1 MPSRFKNRLLAHISH
16 ERYTPANVAQIIDDL
31 GIDDPPG
38 FRAELAVIAEEGL
51 VRLNDQGM
59 VSLPSFGDGKQ
70 IIEGE
75 FRGTTKGFGFVKPD
89 IVVREGDLFIPP
101 NATDGALSGDRVR
114 VGVVRDKKRGG
125 RGGGGAKEF
134 FGEVIEILD
143 RKSVSFTGTIEKRGT
158 DYVVIPDAREL
169 DGRPVIVRDAE
180 AKYAGVGDKVVFEMT
195 EYPED
200 NYLGEGV
207 IVRVLGEAGMPD
219 VETQATIAAYG
230 LPPNEF
236 PEACVQQARD
246 ATREFDEAIDE
257 FREKGSLPG
266 REDLTGD
273 FVCTIDPPDAKD
285 YDDAISI
292 KRLPKDQG
300 GGWELHVHIADVGH
314 FIPTGSALDEEAKD
328 RGNSVYLPRLV
339 IPMLPEVLSNGICS
353 LQEGVERFSKT
364 AIIRYNDRGEVQ
376 SQGACSSIIKSRKR
390 MTYLE
395 AQALID
401 GDLEE
406 AKKHAKTDTEHTEE
420 LIATVRE
427 MNRLAKAIEQRRHGE
442 GMITL
447 ELPDAE
453 LIFDDNGHVVD
464 AEPEDDAYTHRL
476 IEMFMVEA
484 NEVLGRLF
492 ERLEVPLIRRIH
504 AEPVPGEKEEMQ
516 KSAMVA
522 GFKIP
527 ASPTREELQGLLDAT
542 RGTPAAR
549 AVHMAVLR
557 TLTKAEYS
565 PALIGHYAL
574 ASEAYA
580 HFTSPIRRYPD
591 LTVHRSLAV
600 FLELTENGDKPP
612 KSDDEFRRLGER
624 MQKHADC
631 PDEQTLTEV
640 GRHSTDRE
648 KNAESAERDLRKF
661 LILQLLSNKIGET
674 FPGVVTGLN
683 ARGLFVQ
690 IDQFVI
696 DGFIKT
702 SDLPGDTTRGNK
714 PPRWQLDKKSGALV
728 DANSGRSFNVGH
740 MVTVAITHVDL
751 LKRQL
756 DLSIAD
762 GDSRAAGKSKM
773 PKLELGG
780 GGGLGS
786 SKGAGFNQRTGGQ
799 RRSAKS
805 KRRDKGKKDYR
816 ADRKGKGKR
825 Q

>member
-1 MPSRFKNRLLAHISH
+1 MPHRYTTRLLAHIGH
-16 ERYTPANVAQIIDDL
+16 DRYTPTNVAQIIDDL
-31 GIDDPPG
+31 QIDDPEA
-38 FRAELAVIAEEGL
+38 FRAELAEIAEEGL
-51 VRLNDQGM
+51 VRVNDQGM
-59 VSLPSFGDGKQ
+59 VTLPSFGDGKQ
-70 IIEGE
+70 VIEGE
-75 FRGTTKGFGFVKPD
+75 FRGTTKGFGFVRTD
-89 IVVREGDLFIPP
+89 IKVREGDLFIPAH
-101 NATDGALSGDRVR
+101 ATGGALTGDRVQ
-114 VGVVRDKKRGG
+114 VGVVRDKRRGG
-125 RGGGGAKEF
+125 RGGQGKEF
-134 FGEVIEILD
+134 SGEVLEILE

-158 DYVVIPDAREL
+158 NYVVIPDAREL
-169 DGRPVIVRDAE
+169 EGKPVVVRDAE

-195 EYPED
+195 DYPEGND
-200 NYLGEGV
+200 LGEGV

-230 LPPNEF
+230 LPSNDF
-236 PEACVQQARD
+236 PEECVQQARD
-246 ATREFDEAIDE
+246 ATREFEEQIEE
-257 FREKGSLPG
+257 FKEKGSLPG
-266 REDLTGD
+266 REDMTGE

-292 KRLPKDQG
+292 KRLPKDKG
-300 GGWELHVHIADVGH
+300 GGWELRVHIADVAH
-314 FIPTGSALDEEAKD
+314 FIPPGSPLDVEAKD

-353 LQEGVERFSKT
+353 LQERVERFAKT
-364 AIIRYNDRGEVQ
+364 AIIRYNERGEVQ
-376 SQGACSSIIKSRKR
+376 SQGVASTIIYSRKR

-406 AKKHAKTDTEHTEE
+406 ARKHAKTDTEYTDE
-420 LIATVRE
+420 LVATVKE
-427 MNRLAKAIEQRRHGE
+427 MNRLAKAIEKRRHGE

-453 LIFDDNGHVVD
+453 LIFDENGHVVD

-492 ERLEVPLIRRIH
+492 ERLEVPLLRRTH

-516 KSAMVA
+516 QSAMVA

-591 LTVHRSLAV
+591 LTVHRALAV
-600 FLELTENGDKPP
+600 FLSLTDNGSNPP
-612 KSDDEFRRLGER
+612 KSDEAFKKMGER
-624 MQKHADC
+624 MQKHEDC
-631 PDEQTLTEV
+631 PDEKTLQEI

-661 LILQLLSNKIGET
+661 GET
-674 FPGVVTGLN
+674 FPGVVTGVN

-690 IDQFVI
+690 IDKFVV

-702 SDLPGDTTRGNK
+702 SDLPGDTTRGGK
-714 PPRWQLDKKSGALV
+714 PPNWQLEKKTGALV

-762 GDSRAAGKSKM
+762 SDSRAAGKSKM
-773 PKLELGG
+773 PKLDLGG
-780 GGGLGS
+780 GGGLGAAD
-786 SKGAGFNQRTGGQ
+786 GAGFTQRTGGQ
-799 RRSAKS
+799 RRAAKS

>member
-1 MPSRFKNRLLAHISH
+1 MPHRYTTRLLAHIGH
-16 ERYTPANVAQIIDDL
+16 ERYTPTNVAQIIDDL
-31 GIDDPPG
+31 QIDDPKA
-38 FRAELAVIAEEGL
+38 FRAELAEIAEEGL
-51 VRLNDQGM
+51 VRVNDQGM
-59 VSLPSFGDGKQ
+59 VTLPSFGDGKQ
-70 IIEGE
+70 VIEGE
-75 FRGTTKGFGFVKPD
+75 FRGTTKGFGFVRTD
-89 IVVREGDLFIPP
+89 IKVREGDLFIPAH
-101 NATDGALSGDRVR
+101 ATGGALTGDRVQ
-114 VGVVRDKKRGG
+114 VGVVRDKRRGG
-125 RGGGGAKEF
+125 RGGQGKEF
-134 FGEVIEILD
+134 SGEIIEILE

-158 DYVVIPDAREL
+158 NYVVIPDAREL
-169 DGRPVIVRDAE
+169 EGKPVVVRDAE

-195 EYPED
+195 DYPEGND
-200 NYLGEGV
+200 LGEGV

-230 LPPNEF
+230 LPSNDF
-236 PEACVQQARD
+236 PEECVQQARD
-246 ATREFDEAIDE
+246 ATREFEEQIEE
-257 FREKGSLPG
+257 FKEKGSLPG
-266 REDLTGD
+266 REDMTGE

-292 KRLPKDQG
+292 KRLPKDKG
-300 GGWELHVHIADVGH
+300 GGWELRVHIADVAH
-314 FIPTGSALDEEAKD
+314 FIPPGSPLDIEAKD

-353 LQEGVERFSKT
+353 LQERVERFAKT
-364 AIIRYNDRGEVQ
+364 AIIRYNERGEVQ
-376 SQGACSSIIKSRKR
+376 SQGVASTIIYSRKR

-406 AKKHAKTDTEHTEE
+406 ARRHAKTDTEYTDE
-420 LIATVRE
+420 LVATVRE
-427 MNRLAKAIEQRRHGE
+427 MNRLAKAIEKRRHGE

-453 LIFDDNGHVVD
+453 LIFDENGHVVD

-492 ERLEVPLIRRIH
+492 ERLEVPLLRRTH

-516 KSAMVA
+516 QSAMVA

-591 LTVHRSLAV
+591 LTVHRALAV
-600 FLELTENGDKPP
+600 FLSLTDNGSNPP
-612 KSDDEFRRLGER
+612 KSDEAFKKLGDR
-624 MQKHADC
+624 MQKHEDC
-631 PDEQTLTEV
+631 PDEKTLQEI

-661 LILQLLSNKIGET
+661 LILQLLSKKIGET
-674 FPGVVTGLN
+674 FPGVVTGVN

-690 IDQFVI
+690 IDKFVV

-714 PPRWQLDKKSGALV
+714 PPNWQLEKKSGALV

-762 GDSRAAGKSKM
+762 SDSRAAGKSKM
-773 PKLELGG
+773 PKLDLGG

-786 SKGAGFNQRTGGQ
+786 ADGAGFNQRTGGQ
-799 RRSAKS
+799 RRAAKS